1 MKRRVVICTSAKGGL
16 PFWWFDAYAKLLA
29 LNHPDYTF
37 ELSVEA
43 GNSSINISRNIMAD
57 HAMHANYDI
66 MVQIDTDMKWDAAG
80 LIQLIGHNKPI
91 VCAPYTKKQSGPI
104 RWLVVRSK
112 GAVPDAETGLCAM
125 DFFGTGMF
133 AVQVSA
139 LRDICAA
146 FPERRFTYE
155 DEDAHGGIVS
165 RTMTELFPI
174 GLVGPNTPEG
184 RLARI
189 RMAYEAG
196 RASSREENAH
206 RGLAEAVGRVLHEV
220 HPGESRLLG
229 EDYFFSHLARK
240 AGFTLWCD
248 TRLLIRHIG
257 NAAYPIVEA
266 SQLNAPA
273 LIDTSA
279 VAPIP
284 ESNLNLNNY

>member
-1 MKRRVVICTSAKGGL
+1 MKKRIVICTSAKGGL

-43 GNSSINISRNIMAD
+43 GNSAINISRNIMAD
-57 HAMHANYDI
+57 HAIRCDYDA

-80 LIQLIGHNKPI
+80 LLQMLAHNEPI

-104 RWLVVRSK
+104 RWLVVRK
-112 GAVPDAETGLCAM
+112 KDAFPDERGLCDM

-133 AVQVSA
+133 AVQVPA
-139 LRDICAA
+139 LRAMCSA

-174 GLVGPNTPEG
+174 GIVGPNTPEG

-189 RMAYEAG
+189 REVL
-196 RASSREENAH
+196 E
-206 RGLAEAVGRVLHEV
+206 RVLLTACATDEEKYEHLCAKLIDIETV
-220 HPGESRLLG
+220 IVENHPGESRLLG
-229 EDYFFSHLARK
+229 EDFFFSHLARK
-240 AGFTLWCD
+240 AGFKIWCD
-248 TRLLIRHIG
+248 SRLLVRHVG
-257 NAAYPIVEA
+257 PAAYPILPEQISTVTP
-266 SQLNAPA
+266 L
-273 LIDTSA
+273 
-279 VAPIP
+279 P
-284 ESNLNLNNY
+284 ESNLNLDAY